1 MINWKKFVSGLAALF
16 LFSGIVPAAIH
27 KPLAWEKDH
36 PKRYRW
42 SDHVRE
48 QIYRNFDVLSR
59 AHDMDLFCPNY
70 YKLNRDEQVDVW
82 AQLIS
87 MMSWYESGWDKKA
100 RMEEPSL
107 GIDRV
112 TRKIIASEGLLQL
125 SYEDSYWRNYCD
137 FNWTQDIQFEEDD
150 IRKTIFD
157 PYFNLSCGIGI
168 LTAQI
173 KRHEKIVV
181 KNGAYWAVI
190 KKDHRNNKVPQ
201 IRRKIME
208 WDMCKLQK

>member
-1 MINWKKFVSGLAALF
+1 
-16 LFSGIVPAAIH
+16 
-27 KPLAWEKDH
+27 
-36 PKRYRW
+36 
-42 SDHVRE
+42 
-48 QIYRNFDVLSR
+48 
-59 AHDMDLFCPNY
+59 
-70 YKLNRDEQVDVW
+70 
-82 AQLIS
+82 
-87 MMSWYESGWDKKA
+87 
-100 RMEEPSL
+100 
-107 GIDRV
+107 
-112 TRKIIASEGLLQL
+112 L

-137 FNWTQDIQFEEDD
+137 FNWTQDIQFEDDD

-208 WDMCKLQK
+208 WDMCKIKL